1 MKIKLYQLPM
11 GNKKIFLS
19 YAYIKEEMKEEIILS
34 EYELVYDGE
43 IEGSNLEDVFFAFNV
58 NHPEGYTGRSMSVS
72 DIVEINGTYYF
83 CDAFGF
89 KKLHF

>member
-1 MKIKLYQLPM
+1 MKIKLYQLPK

-19 YAYIKEEMKEEIILS
+19 YAYIKEEMKEEIKLS
-34 EYELVYDGE
+34 EYELVFDGE
-43 IEGSNLEDVFFAFNV
+43 VEGSDIEDVFFLFNV

-89 KKLHF
+89 KKLLF

>member
-43 IEGSNLEDVFFAFNV
+43 IEGSDIEDAFFVFNV

-89 KKLHF
+89 KKLYF